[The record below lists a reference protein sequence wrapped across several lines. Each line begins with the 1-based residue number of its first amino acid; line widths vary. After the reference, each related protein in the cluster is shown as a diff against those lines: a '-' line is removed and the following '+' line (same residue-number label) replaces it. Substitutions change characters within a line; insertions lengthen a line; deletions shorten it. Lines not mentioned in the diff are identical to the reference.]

1 MPKDKFVNQ
10 PRALPYTILVVDDNP
25 TNLDMLFNY
34 LDKTGYRLYAAED
47 GESALERA
55 KYAQPD
61 LILLDVMMSGLDG
74 FETCRRLQ
82 DDEATKDIPVIFMTA
97 LTETAEMLKGF
108 QAGGVDYITK
118 PLQYAEVLARIETH
132 LKLRQ
137 LQKDLHR
144 QNEQLQQEIAQRQ
157 RMEEALRHQAH
168 ELQVHNEDLNAFS
181 RTVAHD
187 LKSPLNALIG
197 FAEILQLKDQTVF
210 SDRQLEY
217 LQNILDSAYQI
228 NNITDELLLLAR
240 LRETEVVQKPLNM
253 VAIVA
258 QSQLRLMGLINKHAA
273 QIVVPA
279 AWPSALGYAPWI
291 EQVWVNYLSN
301 AIKYGGRPPHI
312 ELGATPYP
320 NGDICF
326 WIQDNGS
333 GLTAEEQSKIFTEF
347 TRLKQVKVEGF
358 GLGLSIVLRIIKKL
372 GGQVGVKSESGQG
385 CRFYFTLK
393 AAPAAPPAG

>member
-1 MPKDKFVNQ
+1 
-10 PRALPYTILVVDDNP
+10 
-25 TNLDMLFNY
+25 MLFNY
-34 LDKTGYRLYAAED
+34 LDKAGYRLYAAED

-74 FETCRRLQ
+74 FETCLRLQ
-82 DDEATKDIPVIFMTA
+82 ADEATKDIPVIFMTA
-97 LTETAEMLKGF
+97 LTETAEKLKGF

-144 QNEQLQQEIAQRQ
+144 RNEQLQQEIAQRQ
-157 RMEEALRHQAH
+157 QVEAALRQQAH
-168 ELQVHNEDLNAFS
+168 ELQAHNEDLNAFS

-197 FAEILQLKDQTVF
+197 FAEILQLKDQAVF
-210 SDRQLEY
+210 SERQLKY

-253 VAIVA
+253 TAIVA
-258 QSQLRLMGLINKHAA
+258 QSQLRLMGMITKHQAE
-273 QIVVPA
+273 IVTPST
-279 AWPSALGYAPWI
+279 WPSAVGYAPWI

-312 ELGATPYP
+312 ELGTTPHP

-326 WIQDNGS
+326 WIRDNGS

-347 TRLKQVKVEGF
+347 TRLKQVKVEGY

-372 GGQVGVKSESGQG
+372 GGQVGVESERGQG

-393 AAPAAPPAG
+393 AASPAPPAG